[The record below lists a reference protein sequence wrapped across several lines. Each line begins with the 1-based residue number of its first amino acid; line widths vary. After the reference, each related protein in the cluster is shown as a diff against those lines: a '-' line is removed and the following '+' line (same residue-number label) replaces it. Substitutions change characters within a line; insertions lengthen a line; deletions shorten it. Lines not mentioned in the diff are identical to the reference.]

1 MRRTQV
7 VARLQQYWIG
17 ELPSDSLPSVNTRQI
32 ELGVNYYFRDGLR
45 GVSSYG
51 RQFSEMGNKNVWTI
65 GLTYRFAF
73 PLGHGDVN

>member
-1 MRRTQV
+1 
-7 VARLQQYWIG
+7 
-17 ELPSDSLPSVNTRQI
+17 VNTRQF
-32 ELGVNYYFRDGLR
+32 EFGVNYYFRDGLR